1 MQDSISFS
9 QHRIE
14 ESVVVNLSLFSMANL
29 STKNNFGRNDNTIK
43 TFIKV
48 VFTTNKIGPV
58 VK

>member
-9 QHRIE
+9 QYRIE
-14 ESVVVNLSLFSMANL
+14 ESVAVNLSLFSMANL

-43 TFIKV
+43 AVIKV

>member
-9 QHRIE
+9 QYRLE

-43 TFIKV
+43 TDIKV